1 MQIRRI
7 WFVGSEAS
15 MPPKGLRNDLAPR
28 RFVPDLRPTSPEEP
42 AAKTVAEVKQQ
53 P

>member
-7 WFVGSEAS
+7 WFVGSEAT

-28 RFVPDLRPTSPEEP
+28 RFVPDLRPNSPEEP
-42 AAKTVAEVKQQ
+42 AAKTVSEVKQQ